1 MIEQNS
7 VFIGLGSN
15 LEDRLSQINKALELL
30 SFEDFL
36 SFRSISSF
44 YETEPVG
51 VEPQP
56 VYLNAVAEFSCSVSP
71 EKLLSLTLSIEEKM
85 GRVRNSKGS
94 PRLIDLD
101 ILLYGS
107 YVSKTLSLE
116 IPHPRMHQRRFVL
129 LPLSEIAPKAFHPIL
144 EKTVVE
150 LLESLS
156 KDNFWVKKIDSDSG
170 LYL

>member
-30 SFEDFL
+30 SFENYLNFC
-36 SFRSISSF
+36 SISSY

-51 VEPQP
+51 VGPQP
-56 VYLNAVAEFSCSVSP
+56 AYLNAVAEFSCTISP
-71 EKLLSLTLSIEEKM
+71 EKLLNFILSIEEKM
-85 GRVRNSKGS
+85 GRVRITKGS

-107 YVSKTLSLE
+107 YVLKTSSLE
-116 IPHPRMHQRRFVL
+116 IPHPRMHERRFVL
-129 LPLSEIAPKAFHPIL
+129 MPLSEIAPKAFHPIL
-144 EKTVVE
+144 EMTVEE
-150 LLESLS
+150 LLESVA
-156 KDNFWVKKIDSDSG
+156 KDIFWVKKIGSDSSPH
-170 LYL
+170 L

>member
-36 SFRSISSF
+36 NFRSISSY

-56 VYLNAVAEFSCSVSP
+56 AYLNAVVEFSCSVSP
-71 EKLLSLTLSIEEKM
+71 EKLLSFTLSIEKKM
-85 GRVRNSKGS
+85 GRARISKGS

-107 YVSKTLSLE
+107 YVLKTSSLE
-116 IPHPRMHQRRFVL
+116 IPHPRMHERRFVL
-129 LPLSEIAPKAFHPIL
+129 VPLSEIAPKAFHPIL
-144 EKTVVE
+144 EKTVEE
-150 LLESLS
+150 LLESVA

>member
-1 MIEQNS
+1 MIEQIS

-30 SFEDFL
+30 SFKNYL
-36 SFRSISSF
+36 NFRSISSY

-56 VYLNAVAEFSCSVSP
+56 AYLNAVAEFSCSISP
-71 EKLLSLTLSIEEKM
+71 EKLLDFILSIEEKM
-85 GRVRNSKGS
+85 GRIRIFKGS
-94 PRLIDLD
+94 PRLIDID

-107 YVSKTLSLE
+107 NVLKTTSLE
-116 IPHPRMHQRRFVL
+116 IPHPRMHERRFVL

-144 EKTVVE
+144 EKTVDE
-150 LLESLS
+150 LLESVVE
-156 KDNFWVKKIDSDSG
+156 DIFWVKKIDSDSG

>member
-1 MIEQNS
+1 MIEQIS

-30 SFEDFL
+30 SFKNYL
-36 SFRSISSF
+36 NFRSISSY

-56 VYLNAVAEFSCSVSP
+56 AYLNAVAEFSCSISP
-71 EKLLSLTLSIEEKM
+71 EKLLDFILSIEEKM
-85 GRVRNSKGS
+85 GRIRIFKGS
-94 PRLIDLD
+94 PRLIDID

-107 YVSKTLSLE
+107 NVLKTTSLE
-116 IPHPRMHQRRFVL
+116 IPHPRMHERRFVL
-129 LPLSEIAPKAFHPIL
+129 LPLSEIAPKVFHPIL
-144 EKTVVE
+144 EKTVDE
-150 LLESLS
+150 LLESVVE
-156 KDNFWVKKIDSDSG
+156 DIFWVKKIDSDSG